1 MPKYNLGNILFLD
14 IETVSGCQHYTDLPD
29 KLKDLWEIKAKQ
41 IYRNKEMPSI
51 EETYTEKAGFHAEF
65 GRIICI
71 SVGLLLWSEE
81 EKIFHIRLKS
91 FSSKD
96 EEQLLIEFKQ
106 LLIDNP
112 RFNQICG
119 HNIKEFDIP
128 FICRRMLL
136 NYIELPRIL
145 DINGKKPWETGMID
159 TMLIWRFGAF
169 KSYASLSLL
178 TALFDV
184 PTPKDDID
192 GSQVGRVFWEENDLD
207 RISIYCEKDVAATAQ
222 LLLKFERKELVKPEH
237 IFSVYK
243 QENS

>member
-14 IETVSGCQHYTDLPD
+14 IETVSGVKQYADLSD
-29 KLKDLWEIKAKQ
+29 KMKALWDIKAKQ
-41 IYRNKEMPSI
+41 IYRNKEMPAI
-51 EETYTEKAGFHAEF
+51 EETFTENAGFYAEF
-65 GRIICI
+65 GKIVCI
-71 SVGLLLWSEE
+71 SVGILIWSEE
-81 EKIFHIRLKS
+81 DKLYHIRLKS
-91 FSSKD
+91 FSSRD
-96 EEQLLIEFKQ
+96 EHELLIDFRR

-112 RFNQICG
+112 RFNQMCG

-136 NYIELPRIL
+136 NYIELPAIL

-169 KSYASLSLL
+169 KNYSSLSLL

-192 GSQVGRVFWEENDLD
+192 GSEVGRVFWEENDMD
-207 RISIYCEKDVAATAQ
+207 RIGVYCEKDVAAVAQ
-222 LLLKFERKELVKPEH
+222 LLLKFERLPLVKPEH
-237 IFSVYK
+237 IYSAYQK
-243 QENS
+243 ST